1 MSDSVQPSSTSAECT
16 TSPDAG
22 GVARLLLHL
31 KDNNVSWMIGI
42 LVAYQIGALD
52 KILEYGSGMC

>member
-1 MSDSVQPSSTSAECT
+1 MSDSVETSDLTNT
-16 TSPDAG
+16 TPSPDAG

-31 KDNNVSWMIGI
+31 KDNNVSWMIGV

-52 KILEYGSGMC
+52 KIITYGSGMC